1 MTLSDPKTLQ
11 NLTRLDLLLNYLR
24 DVLGWPIETDTVE
37 DSTFEYSADELN
49 LNARYAA
56 RITSIKQLRPLV
68 DQQVWGIFFIEFDQ
82 NHLPVMALRRILN
95 ALALSRRT
103 RATSLPAWK
112 RDDLL
117 FICVYTSAAEG
128 KVGQR
133 GITFAH
139 FRVSPQ
145 SGRAPELRTFSWDSR
160 ETHFYYLRNLNLNAL
175 RWPPDDRN
183 ADAWRDQWRRAFI
196 NIYRYTIRTSE
207 KLAGQMAKQARI
219 IRELVDDLYA
229 AEGDNGPLHRLYER
243 LRIDLIHDL
252 QPANFGDMIAQTITS
267 GVFSAA
273 VQNQRLSLAD
283 LPQFIPNT
291 NPFLKRMLETLTDQG
306 GLDLD
311 ELGVG
316 ELVDL
321 LRQVDLQAII
331 RDFGRQTGG
340 GREDPVIHFY
350 EQFLKEYDPQ
360 QKTQRGVFYTPDP
373 VVEYMVR
380 AVDQILQ
387 RPIAE
392 GGFGI
397 KDGLASDATAPDG
410 EPLVQILDPATGT
423 GTFLAHIID
432 HIADRKNPQRQ
443 PTAAWNDYVSHN
455 LLKRLNGFELMMAPY
470 TIAHLKLA
478 LKLFQTGYNFGFE
491 ERLRVFLT
499 NTLEKPTFL
508 SGVETSTKE
517 QRALMDDYLAQETN
531 AASVVKR
538 HTPIMVVIGNPPYS
552 GHSANQIPEDWF
564 KLNDYYFVDGKPL
577 GERNPK
583 WLQDDYVKFIRFG
596 QWRIEQ
602 TGEGVLAFIT
612 NHGYLDNPTFR
623 GMRQQLMS
631 TFDLIYILD
640 LHGNARKKE
649 SNPSGSK
656 DENVFD
662 IQQGVAIAL
671 FIRQKERKSKTKIFH
686 RHVWGIRETKYEWL
700 LEGENLDVRK
710 NWSELHPY
718 SPFYLFVTE
727 DRAISVEYIQGWR
740 ISELLPVYAAGMV
753 TARDSLTVQFSE
765 REIRHVVQD
774 FASLPSEVARQK
786 YSLGQDVRDWK
797 VSLAQDDLNNHQVR
811 EDFVAPVHYRPFDF
825 RFTYYTGQSRGF
837 ICMPRPEVMGHMLS
851 GSNLGLISARSNKSD
866 TMNHF
871 LVSRFITEAKTGE
884 ATTQSTLFPLYLYP
898 NNVELFDTSEWPLSD
913 KGRRPNLSK
922 AFVNQFSAKLGLEF
936 ITDGRGDLHH
946 TFGPEDVFHY
956 AYAVFHSPTYR
967 TRYAEQL
974 KIDFPRLPLT
984 DDVELFRQLVMRGVD
999 LVALHLLEDNYEG
1012 ASWKRHNK
1020 PSPLTKPITRFWR
1033 GKNGTT
1039 VGAMSKSRVYDRDQ
1053 KRIYLDTSE
1062 IKAGSYFEFLERVS
1076 AEEALAIWEFQIG
1089 GYQVLHKWLYDRRAL
1104 GKEPGRTLTD
1114 EDLNHYQR
1122 VVVALYQTRKLM
1134 ASIDEVI
1141 TAHGGFPLRGSSPE
1155 DAVMQPEGEEA
1166 GEDNGVVVEESVTPD
1181 GNEEEET
1188 TVSDSEW
1195 REPQPRLVYVEG
1207 DQLPLGHE
1215 ESNQVTGEPNN
1226 EDIKPPDTSIEITPL
1241 EVPTVEDALTQ
1252 SEGLEVETED
1262 SDVAIEITKPFD
1274 PSKIR
1279 MTSQQ
1284 MSLDIL
1290 IKRMRD
1296 KRISIPSYQRSEGIW
1311 NDAKK
1316 SRLIESILIRIP
1328 IPAFYIDA
1336 SDDDNWRIIDGLQ
1349 RLTTL
1354 RQFIINKTLRLKGL
1368 DYLDLHGQG
1377 FDDLPRNLQRRIEET
1392 QVTAYFVQEGTPP
1405 EVTYN
1410 IFKRINTG
1418 GEALSAQEIRNALKQ
1433 GPASAFLDRLAKSPE
1448 FLEATE
1454 HSIKPLRRADQEVVL
1469 RFIAFALSPDRRP
1482 PDNDIDGF
1490 MTNAMDRLNQM
1501 KLEERQAL
1509 ERRFRRVMTT
1519 ASEVLGEYAFRKIM
1533 PSGRRGQI
1541 SRALFDAWALNFDAM
1556 SDEEIARLAQKR
1568 PRSRLL
1574 ARFKALLNEDTEF
1587 NRAITASTGDPARVQ
1602 YRYNAINRIIQET
1615 LGGTHA

>member
-1 MTLSDPKTLQ
+1 MTFSDPKTLQ
-11 NLTRLDLLLNYLR
+11 NLTTIEAVIAYLR
-24 DVLGWPIETDTVE
+24 DVLEWPIESEMVE
-37 DSTFEYSADELN
+37 DSTFEYTPEELN
-49 LNARYAA
+49 LKPNLAA
-56 RITSIKQLRPLV
+56 KIKSIKQLRPQV
-68 DQQVWGIFFIEFDQ
+68 DRQVWGVFFVEFDQ
-82 NHLPVMALRRILN
+82 NRLPVMALRRILH

-103 RATSLPAWK
+103 RATSVPAWK
-112 RDDLL
+112 REDLL

-128 KVGQR
+128 KAGQR

-139 FRVSPQ
+139 FRASTQP
-145 SGRAPELRTFSWDSR
+145 GRAPELRTFSWDSR

-175 RWPPDDRN
+175 RWPRDDRN
-183 ADAWRDQWRRAFI
+183 VDAWRDQWRRAFL
-196 NIYRYTIRTSE
+196 NIYRYTIHTSE

-219 IRELVDDLYA
+219 IRELVDDLYT
-229 AEGDNGPLHRLYER
+229 AEGENGPLHRLYER

-267 GVFSAA
+267 GAFSAA
-273 VQNQRLSLAD
+273 VQNQNLSLAE
-283 LPQFIPNT
+283 LPQFIPHT
-291 NPFLKRMLETLTDQG
+291 NPFLRRMLETLTEQG

-316 ELVDL
+316 DLVNL
-321 LRQVDLQAII
+321 LRQVDLQAIL

-350 EQFLKEYDPQ
+350 EQFLREYDPQ
-360 QKTQRGVFYTPDP
+360 QKAQRGVFYTPDP

-387 RPIAE
+387 RPIEE

-397 KDGLASDATAPDG
+397 KDGLASDATTPDG

-432 HIADRKNPQRQ
+432 HIAARKNPQRQ
-443 PTAAWNDYVSHN
+443 PTAAWNDYVSRN

-478 LKLFQTGYNFGFE
+478 LKLFQTGYNFGSE

-499 NTLEKPTFL
+499 NALEKPSFL
-508 SGVETSTKE
+508 SGVEIKTEE
-517 QRALMDDYLAQETN
+517 QRRLSADYLAQEAN

-538 HTPIMVVIGNPPYS
+538 RTPVMVVIGNPPYS
-552 GHSANQIPEDWF
+552 GHSANDIPEDWF
-564 KLNDYYFVDGKPL
+564 RLNDYYSVDGKPL

-602 TGEGVLAFIT
+602 TGEGILAFIT
-612 NHGYLDNPTFR
+612 NHGYLDSPTFR
-623 GMRQQLMS
+623 GMRQQLMRA
-631 TFDLIYILD
+631 FDEIYILD
-640 LHGNARKKE
+640 LHGNSRKRE
-649 SNPSGSK
+649 TPPDGGK

-662 IQQGVAIAL
+662 IMQGVAIGIFVKRRHAL
-671 FIRQKERKSKTKIFH
+671 GKEKLPASVHH
-686 RHVWGIRETKYEWL
+686 RHLWGVREGKYDWL
-700 LEGENLDVRK
+700 LQGDNQLGLSENWTTVDPQR
-710 NWSELHPY
+710 
-718 SPFYLFVTE
+718 PFYLLIPQDNLV
-727 DRAISVEYIQGWR
+727 SSEYRQGWKITDFMKVNVLGFQTHR
-740 ISELLPVYAAGMV
+740 DTFAVDFESEAIYARLQEMHSRELSDEEYREKYDL
-753 TARDSLTVQFSE
+753 RDN
-765 REIRHVVQD
+765 
-774 FASLPSEVARQK
+774 
-786 YSLGQDVRDWK
+786 RDWQLTK
-797 VSLAQDDLNNHQVR
+797 ARGILRGNRDWEKDLILC
-811 EDFVAPVHYRPFDF
+811 DYRPFDRRYCYF
-825 RFTYYTGQSRGF
+825 SEIAMDY
-837 ICMPRPEVMGHMLS
+837 PRRELLQHVANKP
-851 GSNLGLISARSNKSD
+851 NLCVNTMRQTKMD
-866 TMNHF
+866 TWQHA
-871 LVSRFITEAKTGE
+871 LVSKYPTPAVFVEIKDG
-884 ATTQSTLFPLYLYP
+884 SSIFPLYLYP
-898 NNVELFDTSEWPLSD
+898 SASELFSSSAYPLSN
-913 KGRRPNLSK
+913 KNRRPNLSR
-922 AFVNQFSAKLGLEF
+922 AFVDAFSRKLGLTF
-936 ITDGRGDLHH
+936 ITDGRGDLQS
-946 TFGPEDVFHY
+946 TFGPEDIFHY

-984 DDVELFRQLVMRGVD
+984 DDVELFRELAQLGTD

-1012 ASWKRHNK
+1012 TNWKRLNK

-1033 GKNGTT
+1033 GKNGST
-1039 VGAMSKSRVYDRDQ
+1039 VGTMSVSRVYDRDQ

-1062 IKAGSYFEFLERVS
+1062 IKSGSYFEFLERIS
-1076 AEEALAIWEFQIG
+1076 AEEALKTWEFQIG
-1089 GYQVLHKWLYDRRAL
+1089 GYQVLHKWLYDRRAQ
-1104 GKEPGRTLTD
+1104 GKEPGRTLTED
-1114 EDLNHYQR
+1114 ELQHYQR

-1155 DAVMQPEGEEA
+1155 DAVRQSEA
-1166 GEDNGVVVEESVTPD
+1166 GGDNGAAAEESVLPD

-1188 TVSDSEW
+1188 KVSDSEW
-1195 REPQPRLVYVEG
+1195 REPQPKLVYVEG
-1207 DQLPLGHE
+1207 DQLPLGYE
-1215 ESNQVTGEPNN
+1215 ESNRVTGEPNS

-1241 EVPTVEDALTQ
+1241 EVPTIEDALTQ

-1290 IKRMRD
+1290 IKRMMDR
-1296 KRISIPSYQRSEGIW
+1296 RISIPRYQRSEGIW
-1311 NDAKK
+1311 SDIKK
-1316 SRLIESILIRIP
+1316 SLLIESILIKIP
-1328 IPAFYIDA
+1328 LPAFYIDA

-1354 RQFIINKTLRLKGL
+1354 RQFVIEKKLRLRGL
-1368 DYLDLHGQG
+1368 EFLDLKNLG

-1392 QVTAYFVQEGTPP
+1392 QVTVYFVQEGTPV

-1433 GPASAFLDRLAKSPE
+1433 GPAVTFLDQLAKSRE
-1448 FLEATE
+1448 FLEATGN
-1454 HSIKPLRRADQEVVL
+1454 SIKPLRRADQEVVL
-1469 RFIAFALSPDRRP
+1469 RFIAFALSEDRRP
-1482 PDNDIDGF
+1482 PDNDIDRF

-1501 KLEERQAL
+1501 RREER
-1509 ERRFRRVMTT
+1509 EVWEKRFKRVMQ
-1519 ASEVLGEYAFRKIM
+1519 AALDVLGEYAFRKIM

-1541 SRALFDAWALNFDAM
+1541 SRALFDAWALNFDAL
-1556 SDEEIARLAQKR
+1556 SDEEISRLAQKR

-1574 ARFKALLNEDTEF
+1574 ARFKSLLNEDPEF